1 MPELSESLTPP
12 SEHTPPCFDMPD
24 LSPPLRRDL
33 VQCFILGAAD
43 YMNGVPCTGDEP
55 MPPSLAT
62 SLYDLAVKAVAGS
75 ETLIAQLY
83 RESPRTTYETLYD
96 VGYEAFQSIDEAVSP
111 APINLN

>member
-1 MPELSESLTPP
+1 
-12 SEHTPPCFDMPD
+12 MPD

-43 YMNGVPCTGDEP
+43 YMNGAPCTGDEP
-55 MPPSLAT
+55 MPPSVAT
-62 SLYDLAVKAVAGS
+62 ALYDLAVKAVAGS

-96 VGYEAFQSIDEAVSP
+96 VGYEAFQSLDEAVSP